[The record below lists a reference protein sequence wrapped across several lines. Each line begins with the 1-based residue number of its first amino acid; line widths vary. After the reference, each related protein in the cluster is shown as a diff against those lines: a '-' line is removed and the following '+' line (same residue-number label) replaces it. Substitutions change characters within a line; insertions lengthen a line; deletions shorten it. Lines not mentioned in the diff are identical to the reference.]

1 MRCFVIRG
9 FGEKKDAK
17 GQPIDFD
24 KVHRELIAPALQACD
39 LAGDTTVEVVGAGQ
53 IQQDMFQ
60 LILQADVVIC
70 DITVHNPN
78 VFYELGVRH
87 ALRRKH
93 TVLIKGTPS
102 ADATP
107 FDISGVRYMTY
118 EIDDP
123 GKARQALVDAINASL
138 ARDRETDSPVF
149 LMMPQLP
156 AADVTR
162 ITTVPV
168 TFAEEV
174 QLAAKRRDKG
184 WLRLL
189 AEDVRGETFEREGMR
204 LIGRAQWKQANDFKE
219 AVKTWEFVRAGSDGD
234 LEANLALAN
243 VYDRVYK
250 QSKDPADLERSNQA
264 IQRVLADAN
273 ASSLQRSEASALHGR
288 NLKTLWRLN
297 FANLESLEERRER
310 AIDPQAKDS
319 YEAYR
324 NAYNADLNNF
334 FPGLGALQMGKILQS
349 LARNGASFQRLFD
362 DDPGD
367 ADRYVQALERELAS
381 LQHVVRASIERGRE
395 AAQSEDDRIWA
406 KVSAADLRF
415 LTLVDGATEA
425 NIANLVG
432 RYRDV
437 VPPRSFYSDAA
448 YGQMALFEQLG
459 VGAQAA
465 RAVMAEL
472 GEPNVPDRRHVV
484 VFSGHTVDRTGAD
497 RPPVPRFPSTTQA
510 RAGALIQ
517 ATLVDLQRE
526 DGAVTVLCSAAP
538 GADILALEA
547 CQQLGIKTWLCLPL
561 ERTAVG
567 REGFSRYED
576 ADAWRNRFLDLAEA
590 HAKPPPGRTLVLSD
604 SERLPDWLRGRE
616 ATGMTPWSRG
626 NRWMLHQAL
635 AWGADK
641 VTLLAFWDHSETDT
655 SAEGTAAM
663 IRLAR
668 SAGIRIKPIDSR
680 ALAAES
686 VGAAPLAAESQT

>member
-17 GQPIDFD
+17 GRPIDFD
-24 KVHRELIAPALQACD
+24 KVHGELIAPALLACN

-87 ALRRKH
+87 ALRKKH

-118 EIDDP
+118 EIDAP
-123 GKARQALVDAINASL
+123 ASARQHLVDAINATL

-204 LIGRAQWKQANDFKE
+204 LVGRAQWKHANDFRE
-219 AVKTWEFVRAGSDGD
+219 AVKTWEIVRAGTDGD

-243 VYDRVYK
+243 VYERVYK
-250 QSKDPADLERSNQA
+250 QSNDPAHLERSNQA
-264 IQRVLADAN
+264 IRRVLADAS

-297 FANLESLEERRER
+297 FDRLESLEERRER
-310 AIDPQAKDS
+310 AIDPQAKES

-324 NAYNADLNNF
+324 NAYKGDLNNF
-334 FPGLGALQMGKILQS
+334 FPGLGALQMGYILQS
-349 LARNGASFQRLFD
+349 LARSASFQRLFD
-362 DDPGD
+362 DDPGET
-367 ADRYVQALERELAS
+367 DRYVSALARELAS
-381 LQHVVRASIERGRE
+381 LQHTVRASIERGRQV
-395 AAQSEDDRIWA
+395 AQSDDERIWA
-406 KVSAADLRF
+406 SISAADLRF
-415 LTLVDGATEA
+415 LTLVDAASEA
-425 NIANLVG
+425 SIANLV
-432 RYRDV
+432 RTYRDV
-437 VPPRSFYSDAA
+437 VPPGGFYRDAA

-465 RAVMAEL
+465 QAVMAAL
-472 GEPNVPDRRHVV
+472 GEPKPPGKRHVV
-484 VFSGHTVDRTGAD
+484 VFSGHTVDPAGAAE
-497 RPPVPRFPSTTQA
+497 PPARRFPSSGQA
-510 RAGALIQ
+510 RARELIETALGKLRGDGGAL
-517 ATLVDLQRE
+517 V
-526 DGAVTVLCSAAP
+526 VLCSAAP

-547 CQQLGIKTWLCLPL
+547 CRKLDIQTCLCLPL
-561 ERTAVG
+561 EQTAVG
-567 REGFSRYED
+567 REVFSRYED
-576 ADAWRNRFLDLAEA
+576 DWRNRFLALAEA
-590 HAKPPPGRTLVLSD
+590 HADPPPGRTLVLSD
-604 SERLPDWLRGRE
+604 SGRLPDWLRGRE
-616 ATGMTPWSRG
+616 AKGMTPWSRG

-635 AWGADK
+635 ASGADK
-641 VTLLAFWDHSETDT
+641 VTLLAFWDHDEGDASPD
-655 SAEGTAAM
+655 GTAAM
-663 IRLAR
+663 VRLAR
-668 SAGIRIKPIDSR
+668 SAGIFIEPIDSR
-680 ALAAES
+680 
-686 VGAAPLAAESQT
+686 PLAAD